1 MATHE
6 ITRPL
11 ALNVTA
17 LEIAQALQ
25 DVIVTT
31 PVVDNL
37 TTNDSAKAL
46 SAKQGKVLK
55 DAHDVNVAAITGIR
69 GTSSAYSSSA
79 TYAVGDY
86 AIYNNVLYRCK
97 TAVSTPE
104 AFDAAKWDAV
114 DLKTNRDAINA
125 ISSIDTLTVST
136 TTHLTSGNIIAR
148 KMGNLLSIEL
158 YDVRTDGNNV
168 TIANLPSGYRYCSS
182 SYVLIPC
189 INYQGI
195 AIGCISLSQGGIL
208 EYRGTTGDYIEGF
221 YCGVITPN

>member
-6 ITRPL
+6 VTRPL

-125 ISSIDTLTVST
+125 IMTESSDRIKFRDGTMIYWGNDSLT
-136 TTHLTSGNIIAR
+136 
-148 KMGNLLSIEL
+148 
-158 YDVRTDGNNV
+158 
-168 TIANLPSGYRYCSS
+168 PSSVGLNSKRVPISS
-182 SYVLIPC
+182 SFVSISSYSVSAYQENIAGVYVS
-189 INYQGI
+189 NVSI
-195 AIGCISLSQGGIL
+195 AGSQL
-208 EYRGTTGDYIEGF
+208 DAYF
-221 YCGVITPN
+221 YCPSASYTVHYTYMIIGRWK